1 VFKDERRLARHIV
14 SKMMSEPHLGV
25 KFATSGD
32 SMPKRDFEGVLSRYF
47 GAYAPMYVA
56 RPDIVVVAEDAERAV
71 DEWLL
76 VAIEL
81 KYFRGLEGARKFE
94 KSLRKAFREIGQPLR
109 YYLYGFDSAVLWH
122 VFEERAGEEVLRSYG
137 DLISEFI
144 EKLKLPMAF
153 FSTKI
158 VDEDGFLVFKPSE
171 VGSPYSCGDVI
182 RWMLNYCR
190 ERARNPLLPRDEG
203 IKERRRALKI
213 ALKVP

>member
-14 SKMMSEPHLGV
+14 RKMMSEPHLGV

-32 SMPKRDFEGVLSRYF
+32 AMPKRDFEGALSRYI

-56 RPDIVVVAEDAERAV
+56 RPDVVVVAEDVERVV

-81 KYFRGLEGARKFE
+81 KYFRGLEGTRGFE
-94 KSLRKAFREIGQPLR
+94 KRLRRAFREIGQPLR

-122 VFEERAGEEVLRSYG
+122 VFEEGADERVLRSYG

-153 FSTKI
+153 FLTKI
-158 VDEDGFLVFKPSE
+158 VGEDSLLVFKPSE
-171 VGSPYSCGDVI
+171 LSSPSDFGYVI
-182 RWMLNYCR
+182 RWILDDCR
-190 ERARNPLLPRDEG
+190 EHVRNQLLPHDEG
-203 IKERRRALKI
+203 IKGRRRALKI